1 MVDSGKEK
9 HIYALSDIMRSLVSV
24 ISKSYTGKYWVR
36 AEIARL
42 NYYPKSGHCYPELV
56 EKADGRIKAQIR
68 AQIWED
74 DYTAISKKFVEATNI
89 QIADGMGLLFY
100 VSVQIHA
107 VHGLALRVHDID
119 PSYTL
124 GLMALEKQQVL
135 EKLKHEGVFNLNRKL
150 HLALLPS
157 RLAVIS
163 VETSKGYHDFLN
175 IIRADKRNFSI
186 YPKLFPAILQGENAV
201 RSILSQFQAIEE
213 NQSEFDLV
221 LIIRGGGGDI
231 GLNCYDNYQLASR
244 IASFPLP
251 VITGIGHSTNETIT
265 EMVAWANKIT
275 PTDVAYF
282 LINRF
287 ATFES
292 GLNRLSQRLVSLT
305 NERLR
310 YLKKDLDYLA
320 QRLALSSGNEL
331 RFQNDCLDRLKNGL
345 AKYSEEYIKSQ
356 ISRLEVDKMRLDLL
370 DPILVIKRG
379 FTITLKNGI
388 PIASVSDIEVGDEI
402 ESRTVDGVLFS
413 TINNVKP
420 LEP

>member
-1 MVDSGKEK
+1 
-9 HIYALSDIMRSLVSV
+9 
-24 ISKSYTGKYWVR
+24 
-36 AEIARL
+36 
-42 NYYPKSGHCYPELV
+42 
-56 EKADGRIKAQIR
+56 
-68 AQIWED
+68 
-74 DYTAISKKFVEATNI
+74 
-89 QIADGMGLLFY
+89 LFY